1 MLPTIFR
8 IKKPI
13 YFWALCTILTGCMMH
28 GDGTPPEVK
37 LPEQWIATQQA
48 NPDQTLPLYPWWQE
62 LKSDELNELVSESL
76 KNNRQIQQSLNTIEQ
91 AQAQLDTVKLGWLPS
106 LNLFGGSINGNTTL
120 FFQGLSVPV
129 SNVGGFVGLLPTYLI
144 NLMQQPARQAQAGK
158 LFEASQADYLAI
170 RTAMIAQVTT
180 AYAAVLVADRQGQ
193 ILQDMQKSIKKRVEL
208 ASALSVRG
216 LSTDYRQNQLE
227 LELDAISGQIAQ
239 NNANF
244 QAAQNALLILVGR
257 SIGRIKT
264 KQSLDDVQTVVP
276 PPGNM
281 PASIVATRPDIAAA
295 RARLDASNYGATAT
309 ASLLFPSIS
318 LNALVTNIKT
328 TQNGSN
334 SNSNANFE
342 AAYAAWVL
350 DPKVIGAIKSSN
362 AMYRSAAISYVEA
375 VNSALREVDDALSGY
390 EAQRIKLRHD
400 MDAFVKAKNNLRI
413 SESMHKK
420 GLISESQFL
429 ENKTQFDLVDAAV
442 TQTKLTQLIAM
453 AKLYQSMGGGS
464 LYEEPSL
471 TISNGKVHQTE
482 K

>member
-1 MLPTIFR
+1 
-8 IKKPI
+8 
-13 YFWALCTILTGCMMH
+13 MMY
-28 GDGTPPEVK
+28 GDGKPPEVK
-37 LPEQWIATQQA
+37 MPEQWLAA
-48 NPDQTLPLYPWWQE
+48 KNVSPDQTLPLYPWWQE
-62 LKSDELNELVSESL
+62 LKSYELNELVSESL
-76 KNNRQIQQSLNTIEQ
+76 KNNRQILQSLNTIEQ

-106 LNLFGGSINGNTTL
+106 LNLFGGSINGNTNL

-144 NLMQQPARQAQAGK
+144 NLIQQPARQAQAGK

-208 ASALSVRG
+208 AYALSARG

-227 LELDAISGQIAQ
+227 LELDAISAQIAQ

-264 KQSLDDVQTVVP
+264 KQSLDDVQTAVP

-334 SNSNANFE
+334 SSSNANFE

-350 DPKVIGAIKSSN
+350 DPKVMGAIKSSN

-471 TISNGKVHQTE
+471 AITNGKVQQIE

>member
-1 MLPTIFR
+1 
-8 IKKPI
+8 
-13 YFWALCTILTGCMMH
+13 MMH

-362 AMYRSAAISYVEA
+362 TMYRSAAISYVEA